1 MSNETVARRYAT
13 ALADVVVKSGETEVV
28 TSELNAWVQM
38 ITTNAELENVLR
50 NPVVQ
55 HIKKEKVLESLVER
69 VKPSKTTANFLRIL
83 LKNDRLADIAAI
95 NDRFAQVLEERS
107 GTVSAE
113 IISSRDLSEGERTEL
128 RSNLEKLTGK
138 RINPSWRLDPELIGG
153 VVTRIGSTVY
163 DGSVK
168 TQLEML
174 KEELIN
180 A

>member
-13 ALADVVVKSGETEVV
+13 ALADVVVKSGETGTV

-55 HIKKEKVLESLVER
+55 HIKKEKVLESLLER
-69 VKPSKTTANFLRIL
+69 VKPLKTTANFLRIL
-83 LKNDRLADIAAI
+83 LKNDRLADIATI

-113 IISSRDLSEGERTEL
+113 IISSRNLSESERKEL

-138 RINPSWRLDPELIGG
+138 KINPSWRLDPELIGG

-168 TQLEML
+168 TQLETL
-174 KEELIN
+174 KEELVN

>member
-13 ALADVVVKSGETEVV
+13 ALADVVIKTGETETVK
-28 TSELNAWVQM
+28 TELNAWQEM
-38 ITTNAELENVLR
+38 ITSNAELENVLR
-50 NPVVQ
+50 NPVVP
-55 HIKKEKVLESLVER
+55 HIRKERLLEGLLE
-69 VKPSKTTANFLRIL
+69 KTQPLGTTANFLRIL
-83 LKNDRLADIAAI
+83 LKNSRLADIGPI
-95 NDRFAQVLEERS
+95 NERFLQVLEERS

-113 IISSRDLSEGERTEL
+113 IISSRDLSEGERAEL

-138 RINPSWRLDPELIGG
+138 KVNPSFRLDPDLIGG

-168 TQLEML
+168 NQLELL
-174 KEELIN
+174 KAELVN